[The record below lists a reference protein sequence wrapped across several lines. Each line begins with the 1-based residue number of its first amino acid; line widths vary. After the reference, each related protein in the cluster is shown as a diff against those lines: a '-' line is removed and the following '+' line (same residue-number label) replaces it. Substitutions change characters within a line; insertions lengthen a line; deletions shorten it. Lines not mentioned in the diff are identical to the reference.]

1 LWGKKDKHCNPAE
14 PADKNR
20 GSWWDHVLIEPES
33 KLVVTLVVG
42 RRTNDTAFEA
52 WVDFYQ
58 RTDYQRPELITTDEY
73 AVYFNVIVCTYG
85 RLKEE
90 LEPLA
95 RERLAADY
103 AAMPP
108 LYFPVEITYATVQ
121 KKRVKGR
128 VVRVEPRIVL
138 GTAEQAAKTLSEGST
153 APTINVNYVERW
165 HGTNRHFNARKA
177 RKVYTFS
184 KDILFHI
191 AVTWLVVVMY
201 NWCWTP
207 RTLRE
212 KVQAKP
218 PRYRQRTPA
227 MAAGLTEEPWT
238 LMQILAYPIYRQCD
252 GPQKRRKRR
261 RRKSKRKEGG

>member
-1 LWGKKDKHCNPAE
+1 M
-14 PADKNR
+14 
-20 GSWWDHVLIEPES
+20 GSWWDHVLIDPES

-42 RRTNDTAFEA
+42 WRETDVAYDA
-52 WVDFYQ
+52 WIDFYL
-58 RTDYQRPELITTDEY
+58 RTDSYRPELITTDEY
-73 AVYFNVIVCTYG
+73 GAYFKVIVCTYG
-85 RLKEE
+85 VLKEE
-90 LEPLA
+90 LDSRAE
-95 RERLAADY
+95 ESGEFDFDSV
-103 AAMPP
+103 PP
-108 LYFPVEITYATVQ
+108 LGFPVQITYATVH
-121 KKRVKGR
+121 KERAKGR

-138 GTAEQAAKTLSEGST
+138 GTAEQAAQTLSEGST
-153 APTINVNYVERW
+153 APTINLSYVERW

-227 MAAGLTEEPWT
+227 MAAGLTDEQWT
-238 LMQILAYPIYRQCD
+238 LMQVLAYPIYRESD
-252 GPQKRRKRR
+252 GPEKKRKKKRKRR
-261 RRKSKRKEGG
+261 RRKAKRREGG